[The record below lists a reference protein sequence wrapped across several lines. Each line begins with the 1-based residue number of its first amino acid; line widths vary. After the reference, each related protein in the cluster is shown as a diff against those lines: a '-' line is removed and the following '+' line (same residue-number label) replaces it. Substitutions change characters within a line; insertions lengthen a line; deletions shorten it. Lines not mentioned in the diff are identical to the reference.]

1 MFVFEIKSD
10 KASALLCKNGYLDA
24 FNMIKN
30 KKGYEVYKD
39 YPTICVYLGNDRR
52 IYGVDAF
59 KKLSDTI
66 KGVRDVPGN
75 IRAVRFFML
84 ESWEYGHNIANV
96 PKLAY
101 LINFLRPKFNEVL
114 ATYLK
119 SNSRNQ
125 MPLEEYIRRANYFLA
140 TSILLYMEDNETYRE
155 IKRNLAY
162 FAYGKIERNII
173 KFDKIN
179 YVSYIGGHLG
189 IRPAGYDSPDFD
201 YKTYQMFNGKGL
213 YRYTNEIADSVKK
226 YIRANNSYKYMG
238 YISGCR

>member
-1 MFVFEIKSD
+1 MFVFEIKID
-10 KASALLCKNGYLDA
+10 KASPIFWRSGYLDA

-59 KKLSDTI
+59 KRLSDTI
-66 KGVRDVPGN
+66 KGVRDVPGD

-96 PKLAY
+96 PKVAY
-101 LINFLRPKFNEVL
+101 LVNLRLKFNEVL
-114 ATYLK
+114 AAYLK
-119 SNSRNQ
+119 SNLRNQ
-125 MPLEEYIRRANYFLA
+125 MPLDEYIRRANYGF
-140 TSILLYMEDNETYRE
+140 TESISRYMEGNETYRE
-155 IKRNLAY
+155 IIRSLAY
-162 FAYGKIERNII
+162 VAYRKIESNII

-179 YVSYIGGHLG
+179 YVSYIGGH
-189 IRPAGYDSPDFD
+189 IYVNPVGYDGYDLD
-201 YKTYQMFNGKGL
+201 YKTYQMFNGKDL

-226 YIRANNSYKYMG
+226 YIRANNSFKYMW
-238 YISGCR
+238 

>member
-1 MFVFEIKSD
+1 MFVFEIKPD
-10 KASALLCKNGYLDA
+10 KASAILCKNGYLDM

-59 KKLSDTI
+59 KRLSDTI
-66 KGVRDVPGN
+66 KGVRDVPGD

-96 PKLAY
+96 PKVAY
-101 LINFLRPKFNEVL
+101 LVNLRLKFNEVL
-114 ATYLK
+114 AAYLK
-119 SNSRNQ
+119 SNLRNQ
-125 MPLEEYIRRANYFLA
+125 MPLDEYIRRANYGF
-140 TSILLYMEDNETYRE
+140 TESISRYMEGNETYRE
-155 IKRNLAY
+155 IIRSLAY
-162 FAYGKIERNII
+162 VAYRKIESNII

-179 YVSYIGGHLG
+179 YVSYIGGH
-189 IRPAGYDSPDFD
+189 IYVNPVGYDGYDLD
-201 YKTYQMFNGKGL
+201 YKTYQMFNGKDL

-226 YIRANNSYKYMG
+226 YIRANNSFKYMW
-238 YISGCR
+238 

>member
-1 MFVFEIKSD
+1 MFVFEIKID
-10 KASALLCKNGYLDA
+10 KASALLCKNGYLDM

-39 YPTICVYLGNDRR
+39 YPTICVYLGNDKR

-59 KKLSDTI
+59 EKLSDTI

-84 ESWEYGHNIANV
+84 DSWEYGHNIANV
-96 PKLAY
+96 PKVAY

-125 MPLEEYIRRANYFLA
+125 MPLEKCIRKANYFLA
-140 TSILLYMEDNETYRE
+140 TSISMYMEDNETYRE
-155 IKRNLAY
+155 IQRSIAY
-162 FAYGKIERNII
+162 VAYSKIENNIT

-179 YVSYIGGHLG
+179 YISYIGGYIG
-189 IRPAGYDSPDFD
+189 IKPVEYYSYG
-201 YKTYQMFNGKGL
+201 YKTFYMFSKDL
-213 YRYTNEIADSVKK
+213 YRYTDEIADNVKK
-226 YIRANNSYKYMG
+226 YIRANNSYKYM
-238 YISGCR
+238 

>member
-1 MFVFEIKSD
+1 MFVFEIKTD
-10 KASALLCKNGYLDA
+10 KASALLCKNGYLDM

-66 KGVRDVPGN
+66 KGVRDVPGD

-96 PKLAY
+96 PEAVRLVKSY
-101 LINFLRPKFNEVL
+101 SSIFNTIL
-114 ATYLK
+114 WRFLK
-119 SNSRNQ
+119 SGGNLRNQ
-125 MPLEEYIRRANYFLA
+125 MALNQFIEEQNNIQHIYWNTKCNGAYL
-140 TSILLYMEDNETYRE
+140 TYTK
-155 IKRNLAY
+155 IKS
-162 FAYGKIERNII
+162 NII

-179 YVSYIGGHLG
+179 YVSYIGGH
-189 IRPAGYDSPDFD
+189 IYVNPVGYDGYDLD
-201 YKTYQMFNGKGL
+201 YKTYQMFNGKDL
-213 YRYTNEIADSVKK
+213 CRYTDEIADNVKK
-226 YIRANNSYKYMG
+226 YIRANNSYKYM
-238 YISGCR
+238 

>member
-1 MFVFEIKSD
+1 MFVFEIKPD
-10 KASALLCKNGYLDA
+10 KASPIFWRSGYLDA

-39 YPTICVYLGNDRR
+39 YPTICVYLGNNRS

-59 KKLSDTI
+59 KRLSDTI
-66 KGVRDVPGN
+66 KGVRDVPGD

-101 LINFLRPKFNEVL
+101 LVNFLRPKFNEVL

-125 MPLEEYIRRANYFLA
+125 MPLDEYIRIANYFLA
-140 TSILLYMEDNETYRE
+140 TSILMYMESNETYLE
-155 IKRNLAY
+155 IIIRGSAHVAY
-162 FAYGKIERNII
+162 NKIQRNII
-173 KFDKIN
+173 RFDKIN
-179 YVSYIGGHLG
+179 YVSYIGGHIYASPVG
-189 IRPAGYDSPDFD
+189 CDGYDLD
-201 YKTYQMFNGKGL
+201 YKTFDMFKGDL
-213 YRYTNEIADSVKK
+213 YRYTNEIADSVKR
-226 YIRANNSYKYMG
+226 YIRANNSYKYM
-238 YISGCR
+238 